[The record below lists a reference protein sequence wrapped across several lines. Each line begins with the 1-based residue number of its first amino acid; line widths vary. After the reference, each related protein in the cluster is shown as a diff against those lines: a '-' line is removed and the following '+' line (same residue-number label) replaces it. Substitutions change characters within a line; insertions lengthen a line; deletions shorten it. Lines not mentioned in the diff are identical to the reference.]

1 MLAKTQ
7 RMLYNLYVYLEN
19 IVYYFFR
26 QQWLVLRVQLME
38 INSNLFSRYLHLATL
53 IRKTT
58 LGVSL
63 LIVSGDQNFTYRAI
77 ISTSGA
83 IFFGVVYSM
92 IFPG

>member
-26 QQWLVLRVQLME
+26 QQWLVLRVKLME

-63 LIVSGDQNFTYRAI
+63 LIVSGDR
-77 ISTSGA
+77 TSLIGLLFQRQA
-83 IFFGVVYSM
+83 PFFSVSYTA
-92 IFPG
+92 